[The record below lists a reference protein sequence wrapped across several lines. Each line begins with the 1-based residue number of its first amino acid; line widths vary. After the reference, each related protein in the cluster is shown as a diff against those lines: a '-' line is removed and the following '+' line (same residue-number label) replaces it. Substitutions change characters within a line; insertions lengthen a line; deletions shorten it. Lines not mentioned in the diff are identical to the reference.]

1 MFIQVLVEC
10 CYMFFAETFAKSH
23 RKKLSQTEL
32 SPTDFHALDC
42 DFEHL
47 LFPESRVNISTLRAS
62 SLLRMKKI
70 SFQVYIF
77 QEFGV
82 FL

>member
-1 MFIQVLVEC
+1 MSIQVLLEC
-10 CYMFFAETFAKSH
+10 CYMIFAETFAKNH

-32 SPTDFHALDC
+32 SPTVWDALDC

-70 SFQVYIF
+70 SFQVHVF